1 MNELVEIAH
10 PAAIDIALREI
21 RAGNV
26 ISFPLES
33 GYVLAADAFNR
44 AAVGE
49 LHLLRSD
56 PPGQAA
62 SVMIGDKA
70 RIVGIVRDMSAAP
83 QKLIE
88 KFWPGPLTVY
98 LRPHAALTWDLGDE
112 RILDQIA
119 VRVPESE
126 FAIRLLNETGPLA
139 VAGAGLAGR
148 AAFTEPTLVRDVF
161 GADVGVIIDGGAI
174 TDVVQSTVVDCTQT
188 PPRVIRVG
196 AVAQASLRQ
205 ACPEISQ
212 DLG

>member
-49 LHLLRSD
+49 L
-56 PPGQAA
+56 
-62 SVMIGDKA
+62 
-70 RIVGIVRDMSAAP
+70 
-83 QKLIE
+83 
-88 KFWPGPLTVY
+88 
-98 LRPHAALTWDLGDE
+98 
-112 RILDQIA
+112 
-119 VRVPESE
+119 
-126 FAIRLLNETGPLA
+126 LNETGPLA

-161 GADVGVIIDGGAI
+161 GANVGVIIDGGAI

>member
-1 MNELVEIAH
+1 MNELVEISH

-70 RIVGIVRDMSAAP
+70 RIVGIVREPSVAA
-83 QKLIE
+83 QKLIDM
-88 KFWPGPLTVY
+88 FWPGPLTLY

-119 VRVPESE
+119 VRVPDSE

-148 AAFTEPTLVRDVF
+148 AAFTEPALVRDVF
-161 GADVGVIIDGGAI
+161 GANVGVIIDGGAI
-174 TDVVQSTVVDCTQT
+174 TDVAQSTVVDCTQT

-205 ACPEISQ
+205 AWPEISQ

>member
-1 MNELVEIAH
+1 
-10 PAAIDIALREI
+10 
-21 RAGNV
+21 
-26 ISFPLES
+26 
-33 GYVLAADAFNR
+33 
-44 AAVGE
+44 
-49 LHLLRSD
+49 
-56 PPGQAA
+56 
-62 SVMIGDKA
+62 
-70 RIVGIVRDMSAAP
+70 
-83 QKLIE
+83 
-88 KFWPGPLTVY
+88 
-98 LRPHAALTWDLGDE
+98 LTWDLGDE

-161 GADVGVIIDGGAI
+161 GANVGVIIDGGAI

>member
-98 LRPHAALTWDLGDE
+98 LRPHAALKWDLGDE